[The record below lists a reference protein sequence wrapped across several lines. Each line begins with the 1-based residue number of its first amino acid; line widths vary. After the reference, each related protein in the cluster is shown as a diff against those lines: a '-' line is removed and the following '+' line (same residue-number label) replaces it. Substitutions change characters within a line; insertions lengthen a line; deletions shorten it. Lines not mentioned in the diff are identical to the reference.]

1 MTILVPT
8 KATGATAKT
17 AEMTYVEPAQQ
28 VTDDE
33 LAAALPDAGLDMAF
47 VADFLS
53 AALTHERCGRHLYR
67 SVAARTNNPVLK
79 RRYEELGQETERHAE
94 ILEDLIAGMGGN
106 PSYVSPAAR
115 GVEGADTKLV
125 ESTSLLGGSLDVTT
139 REMVMLQ
146 AVFLAESLDH
156 AHWQT
161 IAELADHLPDGDL
174 KDRWARAVGE
184 VGPEED
190 EHLEWARETMGKM
203 VMLQAASGTMAAV
216 GAKAE
221 ELVETVR
228 GWFS

>member
-33 LAAALPDAGLDMAF
+33 LAAVLPDTGLDMAF

-79 RRYEELGQETERHAE
+79 RRYETFGEETERHAE
-94 ILEDLIAGMGGN
+94 VLEDLIAGMGGN

-125 ESTSLLGGSLDVTT
+125 ESTSLLGGSLDVMT

-146 AVFLAESLDH
+146 AVFLAECLDH
-156 AHWQT
+156 AHWRT

-174 KDRWARAVGE
+174 RDRWARAVGE
-184 VGPEED
+184 VEPEED
-190 EHLEWARETMGKM
+190 EHLEWAREAMEKM
-203 VMLQAASGTMAAV
+203 VVLQAASSTMTAV

>member
-17 AEMTYVEPAQQ
+17 AEMTYVEPDRQ

-33 LAAALPDAGLDMAF
+33 LAAALPDAGLNMAF

-79 RRYEELGQETERHAE
+79 RRYEDFGEETERHAE
-94 ILEDLIAGMGGN
+94 ILEELIAGMGGN

-125 ESTSLLGGSLDVTT
+125 ESTSLLGGSLDVMT

-161 IAELADHLPDGDL
+161 LAKLAERLPDGDL
-174 KDRWARAVGE
+174 RDRWVRAVGE
-184 VGPEED
+184 VGPEEG
-190 EHLEWARETMGKM
+190 EHLEWARAAMEKM
-203 VMLQAASGTMAAV
+203 VMLQAESSAMAAV

-221 ELVETVR
+221 ELVEKVR
-228 GWFS
+228 SWFA